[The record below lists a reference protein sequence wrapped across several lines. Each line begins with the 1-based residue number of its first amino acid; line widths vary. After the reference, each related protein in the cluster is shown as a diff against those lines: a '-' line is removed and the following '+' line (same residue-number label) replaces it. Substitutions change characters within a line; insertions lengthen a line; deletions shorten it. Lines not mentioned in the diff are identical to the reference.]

1 MYARIF
7 LDPKFRFDKPKTL
20 YFQRNHVSLK
30 HPCTKQQPQS
40 LLIASTHTM
49 AACLV
54 TVSYRIMATKLMST
68 MDLIPI
74 PPDRMGTLT
83 IKS

>member
-30 HPCTKQQPQS
+30 HPCTKAAAPISPDIQHTHNVS
-40 LLIASTHTM
+40 LPCDSELQNNGYKADVHHGPHPHS
-49 AACLV
+49 
-54 TVSYRIMATKLMST
+54 S
-68 MDLIPI
+68 
-74 PPDRMGTLT
+74 
-83 IKS
+83 